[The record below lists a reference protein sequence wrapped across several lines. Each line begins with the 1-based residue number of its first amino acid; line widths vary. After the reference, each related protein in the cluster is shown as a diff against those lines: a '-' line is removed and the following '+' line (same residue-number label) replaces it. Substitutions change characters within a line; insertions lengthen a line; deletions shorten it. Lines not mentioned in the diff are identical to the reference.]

1 MRGTGAILTAPYW
14 ELFDAARAMYC
25 AIGAKNDR
33 HSAII
38 YVSHAKYF
46 LPSFGGFSA
55 VVSNVA
61 RMNGAQIIRLV
72 DD

>member
-38 YVSHAKYF
+38 YMSHANVYF

-61 RMNGAQIIRLV
+61 ART
-72 DD
+72 